1 MVVGCKGLIVSK
13 EEIFNFKLSCKFII
27 VVSLP
32 HESIYKSSIQVL
44 INKYMLTRR
53 HIRVKVLQSIYSFNQ
68 NKDRDLGVQEKFLWY
83 SIEQMR
89 DLYFVQLQL
98 FVEIRKHAEVFRSRS
113 KTRFIKD
120 DDLSSKSTN
129 FINNKLLLLIENHE
143 EIAETVKKKKLN
155 YWELDDEF
163 VHAFLV
169 SFGVNTCFKSIW
181 QLKNQVLNK
190 TKMW

>member
-27 VVSLP
+27 VVSLL
-32 HESIYKSSIQVL
+32 HESIYTSFIQVL
-44 INKYMLTRR
+44 IYKYMFPGI
-53 HIRVKVLQSIYSFNQ
+53 HIRLKLF
-68 NKDRDLGVQEKFLWY
+68 
-83 SIEQMR
+83 IER
-89 DLYFVQLQL
+89 
-98 FVEIRKHAEVFRSRS
+98 RKHAEVFRSRS

-163 VHAFLV
+163 VHAFFSKLRSKDWFQKYLAV
-169 SFGVNTCFKSIW
+169 ENPSFK
-181 QLKNQVLNK
+181 QD
-190 TKMW
+190 